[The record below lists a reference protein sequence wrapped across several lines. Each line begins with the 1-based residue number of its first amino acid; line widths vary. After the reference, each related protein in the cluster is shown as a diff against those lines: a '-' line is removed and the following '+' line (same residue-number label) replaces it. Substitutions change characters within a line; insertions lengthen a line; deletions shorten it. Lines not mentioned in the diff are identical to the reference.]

1 MIESKGIYLPFI
13 TDIIN
18 VLLKRATFPDELNLA
33 EVIPL
38 FKKADHFDKMTY
50 RSVRLLFHILK
61 VFERVIYNQ
70 INKYIKPFLSRAL
83 TCFCKNHNTKHSL
96 LEMLDN
102 FKEALDK
109 GNSVSAIFMD
119 LSKAFDM
126 QIMTC

>member
-38 FKKADHFDKMTY
+38 LKKADHFDKINY
-50 RSVRLLFHILK
+50 RSVRLLFHTLN

-83 TCFCKNHNTKHSL
+83 TCFCKNHNTEHSL
-96 LEMLDN
+96 LGMLDN

-119 LSKAFDM
+119 LSKAFDTQSM
-126 QIMTC
+126 NS